1 MDTSIDITSGVTDD
15 DTGDDTNTEHQRELL
30 QRKENRQQINTCL
43 SDFCRIENIVAKY
56 IYNKYIDLDE
66 EYNED
71 DDNVGEIVENT
82 DTGEIVENTDTE
94 EIVENTGTEE
104 IVENTDTEEIVENTD
119 TEEIVE
125 NTDTV
130 ASISAMSSHEIR
142 SNIYSR
148 KAKNEIKYKI
158 YLDTIFQKSKKGII
172 TQGELLTTELN
183 NLAIAEIKLDD
194 MKATALVKHQNITC
208 NTRFMRSS
216 VKSFPDM
223 MRCGFII
230 KQKNKLHRCGY
241 KVISND
247 CEYCSMHALMPNIYW
262 DRYCN
267 LVEKYQS

>member
-1 MDTSIDITSGVTDD
+1 MDTSIDITSGV
-15 DTGDDTNTEHQRELL
+15 TGDDTNTEHQRELL

-56 IYNKYIDLDE
+56 IYNKYIDLDDE
-66 EYNED
+66 DDED
-71 DDNVGEIVENT
+71 DDNAEEIDENT
-82 DTGEIVENTDTE
+82 DTGEIDENTDTGEIVGNNDIDDIDDEGDDNDEEIVENTDTE
-94 EIVENTGTEE
+94 EIVENTGT
-104 IVENTDTEEIVENTD
+104 
-119 TEEIVE
+119 
-125 NTDTV
+125 V
-130 ASISAMSSHEIR
+130 ASISAMSSHELR

-172 TQGELLTTELN
+172 MQGELLTTELN

-194 MKATALVKHQNITC
+194 MKATAIVKHQNITF
-208 NTRFMRSS
+208 NKRFMRSS